1 MKPESAIAC
10 SPPAIGISYNSVQR
24 TLTLHPSPE
33 HFLKSTTLDLKP
45 DWHFE
50 RDGQRQHYTIQAW
63 QQGQM
68 VGRAHGWF
76 EPDSAF
82 VIDKIEIDRRHR
94 SRGYGSEMISALR
107 SKARSVRC
115 TEFVF
120 SRVMPDNVR
129 AIGLYQSLGA
139 KAIETTT
146 HAFDF
151 RLSPP

>member
-1 MKPESAIAC
+1 
-10 SPPAIGISYNSVQR
+10 
-24 TLTLHPSPE
+24 
-33 HFLKSTTLDLKP
+33 
-45 DWHFE
+45 
-50 RDGQRQHYTIQAW
+50 
-63 QQGQM
+63 M

-82 VIDKIEIDRRHR
+82 VIDKIEIDGRYRL
-94 SRGYGSEMISALR
+94 RGYGLEMISALR

-115 TEFVF
+115 KEFVF
-120 SRVMPDNVR
+120 RRVMPDNLR

-139 KAIETTT
+139 KPIETQT

>member
-1 MKPESAIAC
+1 LHATRQ
-10 SPPAIGISYNSVQR
+10 PPALRIIVPSALQPP
-24 TLTLHPSPE
+24 HPSRE
-33 HFLKSTTLDLKP
+33 HFLKSETLELKP

-94 SRGYGSEMISALR
+94 SRGYGSTLISALR
-107 SKARSVRC
+107 SKARALRC
-115 TEFVF
+115 KEFVF

-139 KAIETTT
+139 KAFETTT
-146 HAFDF
+146 HAFDY

>member
-1 MKPESAIAC
+1 
-10 SPPAIGISYNSVQR
+10 
-24 TLTLHPSPE
+24 
-33 HFLKSTTLDLKP
+33 
-45 DWHFE
+45 
-50 RDGQRQHYTIQAW
+50 
-63 QQGQM
+63 M

-115 TEFVF
+115 KEFVF
-120 SRVMPDNVR
+120 RRVMPDNLR

-139 KAIETTT
+139 KAFETTT
-146 HAFDF
+146 HAFDY